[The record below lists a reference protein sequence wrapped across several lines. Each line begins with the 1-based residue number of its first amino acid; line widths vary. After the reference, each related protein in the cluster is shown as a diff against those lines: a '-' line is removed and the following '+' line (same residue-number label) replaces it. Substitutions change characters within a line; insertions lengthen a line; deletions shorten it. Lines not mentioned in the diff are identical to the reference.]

1 MKYQVYDIIYDLDPE
16 DIEVRDQLQL
26 PTTIDIEVPDDIQ
39 AEGEDEI
46 SEYLSDEISDRTG
59 FCHRGFKS
67 KSLP

>member
-26 PTTIDIEVPDDIQ
+26 PTTIDIEVPDGIQ

-59 FCHRGFKS
+59 FCHFGFKYEAS
-67 KSLP
+67 S